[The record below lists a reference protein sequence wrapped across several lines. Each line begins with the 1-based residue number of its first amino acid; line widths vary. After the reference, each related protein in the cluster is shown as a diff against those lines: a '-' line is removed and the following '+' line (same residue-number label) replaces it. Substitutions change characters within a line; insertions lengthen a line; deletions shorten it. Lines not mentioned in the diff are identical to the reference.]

1 MLKSHFNIALRNLL
15 KYKSYTIINIAGL
28 AIGFA
33 CFTLILLFVRH
44 ELSYDRH
51 HRHAESIYR
60 IAIEIQANQGL
71 QRNAQSPQSGPT
83 GSQQNIPKSSMPYAL
98 NPRARAGW

>member
-33 CFTLILLFVRH
+33 CFTLIL
-44 ELSYDRH
+44 
-51 HRHAESIYR
+51 
-60 IAIEIQANQGL
+60 
-71 QRNAQSPQSGPT
+71 
-83 GSQQNIPKSSMPYAL
+83 
-98 NPRARAGW
+98 

>member
-60 IAIEIQANQGL
+60 IAIEIKPTRAFSAM
-71 QRNAQSPQSGPT
+71 RNHPNLDQ
-83 GSQQNIPKSSMPYAL
+83 L
-98 NPRARAGW
+98 ARSRISRSRQCRTL